1 MSHPWRVEFHCHS
14 RYSPDSLSSAR
25 GLIDAARERGVDR
38 LVITDHNTIRGALAA
53 KALDPERIIVGEEIL
68 TQRGELLAAFV
79 SEEVPAML
87 DPQEAI
93 QRLRQQG
100 AFISVSHPFDRARS
114 GWEIQDLAAIA
125 PQVDA
130 IEVFNAR
137 CLHPSLNEQAAAFA
151 QEHRLAGTVGSDAHT
166 LAELGGATLWLPPFA
181 NADELRQAIRSGQA
195 EARLSPFWVHLSSTY
210 ARFYKMV
217 FRNEETS

>member
-25 GLIDAARERGVDR
+25 GLIDAARDRGIDR

-114 GWEIQDLAAIA
+114 GWGFKTWGYCA
-125 PQVDA
+125 PGGCHRGLQ
-130 IEVFNAR
+130 
-137 CLHPSLNEQAAAFA
+137 CSLPAPFA
-151 QEHRLAGTVGSDAHT
+151 QRTGGGFCPRTPPGGHGWLGCAYPGRTGAGDPVV
-166 LAELGGATLWLPPFA
+166 ATF
-181 NADELRQAIRSGQA
+181 RQR
-195 EARLSPFWVHLSSTY
+195 R
-210 ARFYKMV
+210 
-217 FRNEETS
+217 